1 MNNNVVFFLKCVV
14 LTQLM
19 IAFCNFDPINAKI
32 NHFDRFKLFRKVKN
46 ESQTQENIYRS
57 EGFLFEPNSLGG
69 FHVLFW
75 HGFVFCHLGQ
85 PNSGY

>member
-46 ESQTQENIYRS
+46 ESQIQKNVQRR
-57 EGFLFEPNSLGG
+57 
-69 FHVLFW
+69 
-75 HGFVFCHLGQ
+75 
-85 PNSGY
+85 